1 MTDEIAALLLL
12 WFIVANG
19 VTYQLFARSH
29 HRVAFRQTALPSSLL
44 LAGTLLGGAPAA
56 YAAAGKFRMVSPI
69 MDRRLVALLCIVQ
82 IAVLTWIVV
91 DAFVTHQF

>member
-1 MTDEIAALLLL
+1 MTDEIVALLLL

-29 HRVAFRQTALPSSLL
+29 HRVAFRQTALPSSVLI
-44 LAGTLLGGAPAA
+44 AGTLLGGAPAA
-56 YAAAGKFRMVSPI
+56 YAAGGRFRMIGPV

-82 IAVLTWIVV
+82 IGLLAWIVAN
-91 DAFVTHQF
+91 AFVTHQL